1 MVTPADLSRLATA
14 LGGVPVS
21 GCLEGSPA
29 ARAGIRYGDVML
41 AINGQPTASWSEFF
55 LARTTSP
62 DLVTVRVF
70 RQGAEFD
77 VKMALPA
84 KRLTPRAVLE

>member
-1 MVTPADLSRLATA
+1 MVTPSELSRLATA

-41 AINGQPTASWSEFF
+41 AIDGKPTASWAEFF
-55 LARTTSP
+55 QARSLLP
-62 DLVTVRVF
+62 GLVTVRVF

-77 VKMALPA
+77 VKMQLPA
-84 KRLTPRAVLE
+84 NRLTPRAVLE